1 MKKLS
6 KFNGLLLCP
15 NHDKLFDKGYISF
28 SDEGQIMISSQLSDM
43 DKIFLNVNDK
53 MKISDELIS
62 EEMKV
67 YLYYHRTNVFK
78 G

>member
-1 MKKLS
+1 
-6 KFNGLLLCP
+6 
-15 NHDKLFDKGYISF
+15 
-28 SDEGQIMISSQLSDM
+28 MISSQLSDM

-67 YLYYHRTNVFK
+67 YLYYHRTDVFK